1 MERKPNQHE
10 TGRAITPASP
20 QFSPRSF
27 AARRWFNYTAFVYF
41 LLPWLV
47 MAQVHQPLQKSRPD
61 SLHRSVV
68 DSAQSALTDSTHRFV
83 SPKSHRATFILPRF
97 AAPSISFD
105 LDTAATSTHLFQD
118 FIHLAA
124 QTVPMVP
131 LLTGEVGQPR
141 YWASGDLP
149 PRAVAIVV
157 DDIRWIPG
165 IYGTTNLTSLPDAH
179 VQLLH
184 AGEILPRQALTAI
197 SPYAVQLTSDSL
209 NFNVPFSR
217 LEYAKGPL
225 GADAVRFRFGRALG
239 KRLVAYLNSAF
250 GNSDGHLVYQLDER
264 QQPRARYV
272 NQPYEG
278 YKANLQ
284 LDYFLSPDWKLRYRH
299 LNARHEAGAS
309 TPLFPE
315 EWPGLT
321 NALHKEERLYHAVE
335 LSSPRG
341 LQVRSFFWQ
350 IKEELNDPDR
360 RNRHRLRDGGIAVD
374 WEKQTAAWAVNLHS
388 GAGFEAIKSTS
399 IADRTRFAQETS
411 ATLSRRLHQH
421 VWLQWRGYSRYKND
435 WPYEAG
441 LQAQLLMQRRQTLS
455 WWLEAG
461 VWKIAPALGERDNA
475 LPYLAK
481 NTDLRAVDLQRG
493 AAGLKWQRQ
502 NLDVQIRLNG
512 SFWTHG
518 LIYRSNMANN
528 SGTLANRKQSE
539 FILAAQLDLKW
550 QLAPR
555 WHCGAIATQ
564 AFNGL
569 PKDFWFW
576 HQPEGYSRVYLE
588 TQKNFFDGD
597 LEVLPRLAG
606 RWLGKRYSPSFTT
619 DIVKPLEQQLPAAAV
634 LDFQIRL
641 RHGDGA
647 FLFSWENILNRQFDW
662 RYGVPEVGRYL
673 RWGFWW
679 NFLN

>member
-1 MERKPNQHE
+1 MVRKPNQQD

-20 QFSPRSF
+20 QFSRRSF
-27 AARRWFNYTAFVYF
+27 AAKRWFNCAAFAYF

-47 MAQVHQPLQKSRPD
+47 MAQVHQPPQKSRPN
-61 SLHRSVV
+61 SLHRSVA

-83 SPKSHRATFILPRF
+83 SPESHSTTFILPRF
-97 AAPSISFD
+97 ATPSIGFD

-165 IYGTTNLTSLPDAH
+165 IYGTADLTSLPDAH
-179 VQLLH
+179 VQLLQ
-184 AGEILPRQALTAI
+184 AGALLPRETLTAI
-197 SPYAVQLTSDSL
+197 SPEGVQVTSDSL

-217 LEYAKGPL
+217 LEYAKGPV

-239 KRLVAYLNSAF
+239 KRLAAYLNSAF
-250 GNSDGHLVYQLDER
+250 SNSDGHLIYQLDER
-264 QQPRARYV
+264 QQPSPRFV

-278 YKANLQ
+278 HKANLQ
-284 LDYFLSPDWKLRYRH
+284 LDYFFNPHWKLRYRH
-299 LNARHEAGAS
+299 LNSRHEAGAS
-309 TPLFPE
+309 VPFFPE

-321 NALHKEERLYHAVE
+321 NALHKEERLYHAIE
-335 LSSPRG
+335 LSSAGG

-350 IKEELNDPDR
+350 VKEELNDPDR
-360 RNRHRLRDGGIAVD
+360 RNRHRLRDGGIELN

-388 GAGFEAIKSTS
+388 GTGVEAIKSTS
-399 IADRTRFAQETS
+399 ITDRTRFAQELA
-411 ATLSRRLHQH
+411 ATLSRRLNQRA
-421 VWLQWRGYSRYKND
+421 WLQWRGYSRYKKD
-435 WPYEAG
+435 WPYEAS
-441 LQAQLLMQRRQTLS
+441 LQAKFLMQRQQTLT

-461 VWKIAPALGERDNA
+461 MWKIAPALGERGNA

-481 NTDLRAVDLQRG
+481 NADLRAANLQRG
-493 AAGLKWQRQ
+493 EIGLQWQRQ
-502 NLDVQIRLNG
+502 NFDLQIRLNG
-512 SFWTHG
+512 SLWRHG

-528 SGTLANRKQSE
+528 SGMLANRKQNE
-539 FILAAQLDLKW
+539 FVLATQFNLKW

-555 WHCGAIATQ
+555 WHCGVLATQ
-564 AFNGL
+564 ALNGL

-588 TQKNFFDGD
+588 TQKSFFDGD

-606 RWLGKRYSPSFTT
+606 RWLGKRYSPSFAATAVRLL
-619 DIVKPLEQQLPAAAV
+619 DHELPAAAV